1 MFGIWYLSFG
11 ICPQRVCHGKI
22 MRHALI
28 LIAFLLPFP
37 VWGVTPAELAQLAEA
52 LERVRAA
59 ENEVRLWAP
68 LTVMNT
74 LTALEAELQTILA
87 RL

>member
-1 MFGIWYLSFG
+1 MALNDEQEA
-11 ICPQRVCHGKI
+11 QRQ
-22 MRHALI
+22 RAR
-28 LIAFLLPFP
+28 
-37 VWGVTPAELAQLAEA
+37 TQLTEA

-59 ENEVRLWAP
+59 EAEVRMWAP

>member
-1 MFGIWYLSFG
+1 MTLNDEQEA
-11 ICPQRVCHGKI
+11 QRE
-22 MRHALI
+22 RAR
-28 LIAFLLPFP
+28 
-37 VWGVTPAELAQLAEA
+37 AQLAEA

-59 ENEVRLWAP
+59 ETEVRLWAP